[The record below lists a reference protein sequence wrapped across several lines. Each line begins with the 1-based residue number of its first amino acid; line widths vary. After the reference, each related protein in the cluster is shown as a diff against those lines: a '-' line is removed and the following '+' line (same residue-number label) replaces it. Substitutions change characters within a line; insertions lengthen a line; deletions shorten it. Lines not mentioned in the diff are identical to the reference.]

1 MIKGGYE
8 YGKYVKR
15 NIYLGFSITR
25 GGGLVQSAYVGM
37 LVQHHGIDPV
47 FTWVQ
52 VGRVTSLRLYASTF

>member
-1 MIKGGYE
+1 MNVVNMLSGTSTLASQLQEVVAY
-8 YGKYVKR
+8 
-15 NIYLGFSITR
+15 
-25 GGGLVQSAYVGM
+25 LVQSAYVGM